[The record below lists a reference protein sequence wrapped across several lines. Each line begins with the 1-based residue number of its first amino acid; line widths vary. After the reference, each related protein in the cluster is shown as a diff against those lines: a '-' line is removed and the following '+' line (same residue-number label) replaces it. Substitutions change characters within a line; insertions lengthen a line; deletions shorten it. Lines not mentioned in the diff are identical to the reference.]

1 MNELNIR
8 FIEFYNYLILHN
20 IVKSAKDM
28 AQNLDISGSL
38 ITEIVKGRSI
48 VGTKAIQNSVLVYNL
63 NSDWF
68 FTGKGPMLKNEIN
81 PVEKKDIQI
90 IEASSMS
97 FILDRLEALAAKN
110 AILERE
116 NEELKLSRGKSSNVV
131 DYTINAE
138 NVVHSIAA
146 EPK

>member
-1 MNELNIR
+1 
-8 FIEFYNYLILHN
+8 
-20 IVKSAKDM
+20 M